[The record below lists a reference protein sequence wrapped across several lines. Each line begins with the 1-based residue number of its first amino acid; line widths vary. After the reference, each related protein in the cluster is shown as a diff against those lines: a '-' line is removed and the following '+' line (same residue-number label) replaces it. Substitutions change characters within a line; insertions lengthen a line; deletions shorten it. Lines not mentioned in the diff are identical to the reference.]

1 MIINLFQE
9 ELLLTSKKVKKQEI
23 TQKKK
28 LKIIILWNFTI
39 II

>member
-1 MIINLFQE
+1 MIVNLFQE
-9 ELLLTSKKVKKQEI
+9 ELLLTPKKVKKQEI